1 MPSSL
6 SARLLMSVSLVLVL
20 FFGLTVAA
28 LDRLFREAGERAMRN
43 VLEVHLIALL
53 AAAEG
58 DGSSGLRMPAE
69 LPEER
74 FAQPGSGLYG
84 QIRDVEGAI
93 VWRSASSVGARLRD
107 GPVLVPGEREIVR
120 LALFDDIPVMA
131 LALGIEWEFADGTM
145 RRFEF
150 DIAQSLDL
158 YHAQVERFRRQLFVW
173 FLGLMLLLLT
183 SLALLLRWILRPLRR
198 IETEIAAV
206 EAGARAELGSGYP
219 SELEG
224 VTENMNALIREERAR
239 LQRYRNTLGN
249 LAHSLKTPLAV
260 MRSAL
265 QAGRPDVAAL
275 DAQIARMDTIIG
287 SQLRR
292 AATSAGTALGHA
304 PVSVPPVIDELRGAL
319 DKVYADK
326 QPLCLIETSG
336 NAVYY
341 GDREDLT
348 DLIGNLLDNAFK
360 WCRSTVRIA
369 THADEIEG
377 RRRRGLRLVVE
388 DDGAGIPA
396 TDAER
401 VLARG
406 ARVDERAGGH
416 GIGLAVVKEIIEVAG
431 GSLAIDVSPLGGA
444 RIEVRIPP
452 R

>member
-6 SARLLMSVSLVLVL
+6 SARLLLSVSLVLAL
-20 FFGLTVAA
+20 FFGLTVVA
-28 LDRLFREAGERAMRN
+28 LDRLFREAGERAMQS

-58 DGSSGLRMPAE
+58 DGSRGLRMPAQ

-74 FAQPGSGLYG
+74 FSQPGSGLYG
-84 QIRDVEGAI
+84 QIRDASGEI
-93 VWRSASSVGARLRD
+93 VWRSASSAGAQLAE
-107 GPVLVPGEREIVR
+107 GPVLAPGDREVVR
-120 LALFDDIPVMA
+120 LAMLDDIPVMA
-131 LALGIEWEFADGTM
+131 LALGIEWEFADGSM

-150 DIAQSLDL
+150 DVAQSLDL
-158 YHAQVERFRRQLFVW
+158 YHAQVERFRRQLFIW

-206 EAGARAELGSGYP
+206 EAGSRAELGGGYP
-219 SELEG
+219 SELTG
-224 VTENMNALIREERAR
+224 VTENMNALIRDERAR
-239 LQRYRNTLGN
+239 LLRYRNTLGN

-265 QAGRPDVAAL
+265 QAGQPDLAAF
-275 DAQIARMDTIIG
+275 DTQIARMDAIVG

-292 AATSAGTALGHA
+292 AATSAGTTLGHA
-304 PVSVPPVIDELRGAL
+304 PVAVAAVIEELRGAL

-326 QPLCLIETSG
+326 QPRCLTETDG

-348 DLIGNLLDNAFK
+348 DLIGNLLDNAYK
-360 WCRSTVRIA
+360 WSRSTVRITA
-369 THADEIEG
+369 QAEEMG
-377 RRRRGLRLVVE
+377 RRRRGLRLAVE
-388 DDGAGIPA
+388 DDGPGIRPA
-396 TDAER
+396 DAQR

-406 ARVDERAGGH
+406 ARVDEQAEGH
-416 GIGLAVVKEIIEVAG
+416 GIGLAVVKEIVELAG
-431 GSLAIDVSPLGGA
+431 GSLTLGVSPLGGA
-444 RIEVRIPP
+444 RIELSIPP